1 MGREFGEPLAGHFW
15 LRVSQHWQLD
25 SGQSENSRGWSSE
38 GPAQPFSSSVVAELF
53 HIVSGDRLLWG
64 ATQHVD
70 LRAVRLLIRVGQ
82 DSSASVPGT
91 KAKVASLFL

>member
-1 MGREFGEPLAGHFW
+1 MGRARTAGAGAA
-15 LRVSQHWQLD
+15 R
-25 SGQSENSRGWSSE
+25 GQPSLSL
-38 GPAQPFSSSVVAELF
+38 PSVVAELF
-53 HIVSGDRLLWG
+53 HVVSGDRLLWG